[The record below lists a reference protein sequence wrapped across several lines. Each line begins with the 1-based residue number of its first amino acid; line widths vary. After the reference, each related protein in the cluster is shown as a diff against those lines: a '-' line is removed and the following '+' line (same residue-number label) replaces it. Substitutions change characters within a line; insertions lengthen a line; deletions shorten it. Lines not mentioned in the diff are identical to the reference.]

1 MALVLSSR
9 LSVLD
14 YLRSNGL
21 TSAFD
26 ALATEAGIAGFNGDG
41 KQRYSGLLE
50 KKWTGIIR
58 LQRKR
63 NIAGRPSKVIHEMN
77 RQPHAERRSY
87 IPAPARIRVV
97 FPQIME
103 QETKIAALEAE
114 ISSGPRRTNSK
125 AEWMLRGPPRHT
137 LAGHRG
143 PVTRVAF
150 HPVFT
155 LVAAASEDASIKVWD
170 HESGEFERTLKG
182 HTKAVQDLAWDAKGV
197 LLASCS
203 ADLSIKLWDSNSDY
217 QCVRTLHGHDHSVSS
232 VLFLPNTDLLASA
245 SRDRTIKLWALE
257 TGYCV
262 RTLAGHADWV
272 RRAAASEDG
281 KTLVTAAADHTLRIW
296 DVAAGAC
303 KMELRGHEHVVEC
316 VAFLPETAAPF
327 VRDLTGIQN
336 ATAPSQAAYVVSGSR
351 DKTLRLWDAT
361 TGNCLHVFT
370 GHDNWVRDVAP
381 HALGRFIVSV
391 SDDRSLRV
399 WDLHQ
404 AGRCVKT
411 LSDAHPH
418 FVTTV
423 ALAGSQAPVL
433 ATGGVDGAVRVWDCA

>member
-1 MALVLSSR
+1 M
-9 LSVLD
+9 LD
-14 YLRSNGL
+14 YLRSNGF
-21 TSAFD
+21 TAAFD
-26 ALATEAGIAGFNGDG
+26 ALATEAAITGFVADG

-58 LQRKR
+58 LQRK
-63 NIAGRPSKVIHEMN
+63 
-77 RQPHAERRSY
+77 
-87 IPAPARIRVV
+87 
-97 FPQIME
+97 IME

-114 ISSGPRRTNSK
+114 ISSGPRRSNSK
-125 AEWMLRGPPRHT
+125 SEWMPRGPPRHT
-137 LAGHRG
+137 LSGHRG

-155 LVAAASEDASIKVWD
+155 LVAASSEDASIKVWD
-170 HESGEFERTLKG
+170 YESGEFERTLKG

-232 VLFLPNTDLLASA
+232 VLFLLNTDLLASA
-245 SRDRTIKLWALE
+245 SRDRMIKLWALD

-281 KTLVTAAADHTLRIW
+281 RTLVTAAADHTLRIW
-296 DVAAGAC
+296 DVAAGTC
-303 KMELRGHEHVVEC
+303 KVELRGHEHVVEC
-316 VAFLPETAAPF
+316 VAFLPETSVPM
-327 VRDLTGIQN
+327 VRELAGIQGS
-336 ATAPSQAAYVVSGSR
+336 APPSQSAYVVSGSR

-361 TGNCLHVFT
+361 SGNCLHVFS
-370 GHDNWVRDVAP
+370 GHDNWVRDVVVHP
-381 HALGRFIVSV
+381 LGRFIVSV

-399 WDLHQ
+399 WDLQQ

-411 LSDAHPH
+411 LADAHPH

-423 ALAGSQAPVL
+423 ALTGAQAPVL